1 MTTEPL
7 HPELI
12 EILQNDLAVDTAD
25 LTQAT
30 RLIEDLGLDSVA
42 FSVAL
47 VAIEARTGVLLSE
60 ESVASCRTVGDLTA
74 LLCANETTVS
84 K

>member
-1 MTTEPL
+1 MTTQPL
-7 HPELI
+7 HPDLI

-25 LTQAT
+25 LTPAT

-47 VAIEARTGVLLSE
+47 VAIEARTGLMLSE
-60 ESVASCRTVGDLTA
+60 ESVASCRTVADLAA
-74 LLCANETTVS
+74 LLPADAAAGS
-84 K
+84 Q

>member
-1 MTTEPL
+1 MNTQPL
-7 HPELI
+7 HPDLI

-25 LTQAT
+25 LTPAT

-47 VAIEARTGVLLSE
+47 VAIETRTGLMLSE
-60 ESVASCRTVGDLTA
+60 ASVASCRTVADLAA
-74 LLCANETTVS
+74 LLPADAAAGS

>member
-1 MTTEPL
+1 MTSESL
-7 HPELI
+7 HPQLT
-12 EILQNDLAVDTAD
+12 EILQNDLAVDTAG
-25 LTQAT
+25 LTQDS

-47 VAIEARTGVLLSE
+47 VAIEARTGMLLSE
-60 ESVASCRTVGDLTA
+60 ESVASCRTVRDLTT
-74 LLCANETTVS
+74 LLTSDTPTGS

>member
-1 MTTEPL
+1 MSTEPL
-7 HPELI
+7 HPQLI

-25 LTQAT
+25 LTPTT

-47 VAIEARTGVLLSE
+47 VAIEARTGVLLAE
-60 ESVASCRTVGDLTA
+60 QSVASCRTVGDLIA
-74 LLCANETTVS
+74 LLPADVTMEST
-84 K
+84 

>member
-1 MTTEPL
+1 MITQPL

-12 EILQNDLAVDTAD
+12 EILQNDLAVDTAG

-74 LLCANETTVS
+74 LLPAEAITGS
-84 K
+84 Q